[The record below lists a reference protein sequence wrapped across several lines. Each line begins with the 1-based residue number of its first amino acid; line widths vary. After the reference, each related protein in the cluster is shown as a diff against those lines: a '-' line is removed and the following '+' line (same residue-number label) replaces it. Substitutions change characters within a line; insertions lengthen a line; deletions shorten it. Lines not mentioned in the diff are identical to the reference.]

1 MVQQRNK
8 FKSKFKKT
16 NRPLGFQG
24 YYVEVREGED
34 AVRAYRKIK
43 RWIKEDKFIDQI
55 RANKTY
61 QKPSEIKRE
70 KQKERRKVLRKLQRE
85 RDSNVFLGV
94 QRATIECLLLYIQF
108 SFLLISSTINPLF
121 FAF

>member
-1 MVQQRNK
+1 MEYQKNK
-8 FKSKFKKT
+8 TKPRFKKT
-16 NRPLGFQG
+16 DRPLGFQG

-55 RANKTY
+55 RANNTY

-70 KQKERRKVLRKLQRE
+70 KAKEKKKVLRKLRRE
-85 RDSNVFLGV
+85 RDSNVLMGRP
-94 QRATIECLLLYIQF
+94 QRGR
-108 SFLLISSTINPLF
+108 
-121 FAF
+121 

>member
-1 MVQQRNK
+1 MEYQKNK
-8 FKSKFKKT
+8 TRPRFKKT
-16 NRPLGFQG
+16 ERPLGFQG

-55 RANKTY
+55 RANNTY

-70 KQKERRKVLRKLQRE
+70 KAKEKRKVLRKLRRE
-85 RDSNVFLGV
+85 RDSILSMRT
-94 QRATIECLLLYIQF
+94 QRGR
-108 SFLLISSTINPLF
+108 
-121 FAF
+121 

>member
-1 MVQQRNK
+1 MEYQKNK
-8 FKSKFKKT
+8 TKPRFKKT
-16 NRPLGFQG
+16 DRPLGFQG

-55 RANKTY
+55 RANNTY

-70 KQKERRKVLRKLQRE
+70 KAKEKRKVLRKLRRE
-85 RDSNVFLGV
+85 RDSNLSMRP
-94 QRATIECLLLYIQF
+94 QRGR
-108 SFLLISSTINPLF
+108 
-121 FAF
+121 

>member
-1 MVQQRNK
+1 MDRQKNK
-8 FKSKFKKT
+8 FKSKFRKS

-34 AVRAYRKIK
+34 ALKAYRKIK

-55 RANKTY
+55 RANNTY

-70 KQKERRKVLRKLQRE
+70 KAKEKKKVLRKLQRE
-85 RDSNVFLGV
+85 RNSNISMAP
-94 QRATIECLLLYIQF
+94 QRGR
-108 SFLLISSTINPLF
+108 
-121 FAF
+121 

>member
-1 MVQQRNK
+1 M
-8 FKSKFKKT
+8 
-16 NRPLGFQG
+16 RPLGFQG

-55 RANKTY
+55 RANNTY

-70 KQKERRKVLRKLQRE
+70 KAKERRKILRKLRRE
-85 RDSNVFLGV
+85 RDSTLSMRP
-94 QRATIECLLLYIQF
+94 QRGR
-108 SFLLISSTINPLF
+108 
-121 FAF
+121 

>member
-1 MVQQRNK
+1 MDQQRNK
-8 FKSKFKKT
+8 FKSKFKKS

-55 RANKTY
+55 RANNTY
-61 QKPSEIKRE
+61 SKPSAIKRE

-85 RDSNVFLGV
+85 RDSNIFMGV
-94 QRATIECLLLYIQF
+94 KRGR
-108 SFLLISSTINPLF
+108 
-121 FAF
+121 

>member
-1 MVQQRNK
+1 MEYQKNK
-8 FKSKFKKT
+8 IRPKFKKT
-16 NRPLGFQG
+16 ERPLGFQS

-55 RANKTY
+55 RANNTY

-70 KQKERRKVLRKLQRE
+70 KAKEKRKVLRKLRRE
-85 RDSNVFLGV
+85 RDSNVLMGRP
-94 QRATIECLLLYIQF
+94 QRGR
-108 SFLLISSTINPLF
+108 
-121 FAF
+121 

>member
-1 MVQQRNK
+1 MDQQRNK
-8 FKSKFKKT
+8 FKSKFKKS

-55 RANKTY
+55 RANNTY

-70 KQKERRKVLRKLQRE
+70 KAKEKRKVLRKLRRE
-85 RDSNVFLGV
+85 RDSFLSIRP
-94 QRATIECLLLYIQF
+94 QRGR
-108 SFLLISSTINPLF
+108 
-121 FAF
+121 

>member
-1 MVQQRNK
+1 MEYQRNK
-8 FKSKFKKT
+8 TRPKFKKT
-16 NRPLGFQG
+16 DRPKGFQG

-55 RANKTY
+55 RANNTY
-61 QKPSEIKRE
+61 SKPSAIKRE

-85 RDSNVFLGV
+85 RDSNIFLGV
-94 QRATIECLLLYIQF
+94 KRGR
-108 SFLLISSTINPLF
+108 
-121 FAF
+121 